1 MSHEWDRGVLT
12 NASWH
17 GLEELGTLVTAEDII
32 YAGEDSGSWPVKVYR
47 EDMRTVNTQLLSGDQ
62 AIVADYKQHDS
73 RWLSSVGGRF
83 RATTPEEWRE
93 LVTAATRAG
102 AKPTGAFSLRNGS
115 RVLATFEVGEGNGL
129 KNHLVLADAFDGSM
143 KLTGGFTSVR
153 VECANT
159 LSAAMSADG
168 GGMAK
173 LRHTASLE
181 HKIVAMGE
189 SLEKAIATGQAVKD
203 LYEQAEQ
210 TVLHRDDAMKLLFEL
225 FPDPVSKDG
234 EKIAKSAMTRA
245 KNRRDEAIKAAAL
258 PINRVGDKGTVAT
271 LWNAATYLVDR
282 TVNGSFRK
290 VRGGDR
296 LDSMLFGSR
305 ASRVGQIEQVMVQ
318 VLQSDGTEVSMTVDQ
333 AVDTGIPAGQIGG
346 KNLIDDILNGMGDN

>member
-1 MSHEWDRGVLT
+1 MAHEWDRGVLT

-17 GLEELGTLVTAEDII
+17 GLEELGVLTTAEDII
-32 YAGEDSGSWPVKVYR
+32 NAGEDSGAWPIRVFR
-47 EDMRTVNTQLLSGDQ
+47 EDMRTVNSNLLSGDQ
-62 AIVADYKQHDS
+62 AIVADYKAHDS

-93 LVTAATRAG
+93 LTTAAVRAG
-102 AKPTGAFSLRNGS
+102 AKPTGAFSLRGGS

-153 VECANT
+153 VVCANT
-159 LSAAMSADG
+159 LSAAMSSDG

-181 HKIVAMGE
+181 HKIVALGE
-189 SLEKAIATGQAVKD
+189 SLETAIKTGQAIKN
-203 LYEQAEQ
+203 LYAQAEQ
-210 TVLHRDDAMKLLFEL
+210 TVLHRDDAMALLFKL
-225 FPDPVSKDG
+225 FPDPKVKEG
-234 EKIAKSAMTRA
+234 ETKAAKSAMTRA
-245 KNRRDEAIKAAAL
+245 KNKRAEALKAAAL

-271 LWNAATYLVDR
+271 LWNAATFLVDR
-282 TVNGSFRK
+282 NANGTFRK
-290 VRGGDR
+290 TRGGDR

-305 ASRVGQIEQVMVQ
+305 AQRVGEIEQVMIQ
-318 VLQSDGTEVSMTVDQ
+318 VLQPDGTEVSMSVDQ
-333 AVDTGIPAGQIGG
+333 AVGAGVPPAQIGG
-346 KNLIDDILNGMGDN
+346 SALIDDILNGMN